1 MVRGPGDARFVLTEV
16 LVGLAALLDNLN
28 NTGAESL
35 DGGNV
40 VREDTH
46 VTGSGGDVHLGDGLR
61 REDSLTSAFETTT
74 KSGESGSARRTQCS
88 TRRLSSECRFIVDSA
103 GRSGAKSG
111 GTGKPSLKVDIEI
124 DNNRVRMISSPR

>member
-1 MVRGPGDARFVLTEV
+1 MLKDMRSSLSSMVRGSGDACFVLTEV

-46 VTGSGGDVHLGDGLR
+46 VTSSGGDVHLGDGLR
-61 REDSLTSAFETTT
+61 REDSLTSASETTT
-74 KSGESGSARRTQCS
+74 AVGG
-88 TRRLSSECRFIVDSA
+88 V
-103 GRSGAKSG
+103 
-111 GTGKPSLKVDIEI
+111 GTGQKNAMQNAQNVIG
-124 DNNRVRMISSPR
+124 V